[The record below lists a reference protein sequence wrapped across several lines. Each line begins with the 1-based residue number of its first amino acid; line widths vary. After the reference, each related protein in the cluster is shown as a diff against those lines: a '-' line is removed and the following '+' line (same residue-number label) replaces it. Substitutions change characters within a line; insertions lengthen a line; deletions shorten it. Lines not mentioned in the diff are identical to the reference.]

1 MEYHGKIFEMSK
13 TDDELVEKRNGI
25 IDLFNLS
32 NQGSDFI
39 KKTLG

>member
-25 IDLFNLS
+25 IHVLNLS
-32 NQGSDFI
+32 NQDSDFI
-39 KKTLG
+39 KS